1 VFVPDPRKGERLI
14 LATTRPGA
22 DMNALLVH
30 ARGRGVPEIMVPRAL
45 LPVASMP
52 VLSTGKVDYPAVER
66 LAREAEQ
73 SIAA

>member
-1 VFVPDPRKGERLI
+1 
-14 LATTRPGA
+14 
-22 DMNALLVH
+22 MNALLVH